1 MSVYDEI
8 ADLYE
13 LDDDFEP
20 EIPEPKTSEEE
31 HQYIMDRI
39 YSMGNVWGIE

>member
-13 LDDDFEP
+13 LEDGFEP
-20 EIPEPKTSEEE
+20 ETPEPKTPEEE
-31 HQYIMDRI
+31 HQYM
-39 YSMGNVWGIE
+39 M